1 MRTPLGMETQ
11 TCPVDPSRADAAQGR
26 TRSRRSSPQSPTS
39 FDRLGPLGAL
49 LAVPKGVEMAES
61 TNTVCPRCGN
71 SFGDGD
77 RTTVAG
83 SGVATIAEEGSTV
96 VNGGGSRTLEMQPYL
111 IHV

>member
-1 MRTPLGMETQ
+1 
-11 TCPVDPSRADAAQGR
+11 
-26 TRSRRSSPQSPTS
+26 
-39 FDRLGPLGAL
+39 
-49 LAVPKGVEMAES
+49 MAES

-83 SGVATIAEEGSTV
+83 GGVATIADEGSTV

-111 IHV
+111 IHVHCAYAGELGGMNLRD